1 MHRIEQLISSHLPRS
16 RSTSGGWRSFDAPC
30 CQHRGHS
37 PDRRARGG
45 IKFNPDGT
53 VGINCFNCGF
63 STGWRPGQMLG
74 FKLKSW
80 LGWIG
85 VDISAINALTLW
97 CLDQRDEAAVLEQYN
112 RPQVEIKRYALP
124 ASAVPVDQCTDLRI
138 VEYLAQRG
146 VLADRFK
153 FYWSPETAVDLCNRV
168 IVPFYYHNE
177 LVGYTARS
185 IVPTQRVKYYM
196 QADAGRIVFNL
207 DHQYYARSVVVVC
220 EGPFDAMSIDGVA
233 VMHNEISSTQA
244 QLIHDLHKQ
253 TIVVPD
259 GDAAGC
265 KLIESALEYDFAV
278 SFPDYLNTCK
288 DINEAVQRY
297 GRVYV
302 LKDILAHQESN
313 PTRIRLRA
321 KKFQAQ
327 FR

>member
-1 MHRIEQLISSHLPRS
+1 
-16 RSTSGGWRSFDAPC
+16 
-30 CQHRGHS
+30 
-37 PDRRARGG
+37 
-45 IKFNPDGT
+45 
-53 VGINCFNCGF
+53 
-63 STGWRPGQMLG
+63 MLG
-74 FKLKSW
+74 FKLKNW
-80 LGWIG
+80 LGWLG
-85 VDISAINALTLW
+85 VDITAINALTLW

-112 RPQVEIKRYALP
+112 RPEVEIKRYALP
-124 ASAVPVDQCTDLRI
+124 ESAVPIEQCTDPRL
-138 VEYLAQRG
+138 VEYLNQRG
-146 VLADRFK
+146 VLTDRFK
-153 FYWSPETAVDLCNRV
+153 FYWSPDRTADLANRV
-168 IVPFYYHNE
+168 IVPFYYHKE

-185 IVPTQRVKYYM
+185 VVPTQRVKYYM

-207 DHQYYARSVVVVC
+207 DHQHYSRTAVVVC

-265 KLIESALEYDFAV
+265 KLIASALEYGFAV

-288 DINEAVQRY
+288 DINEAAQRY

-302 LKDILAHQESN
+302 LKDILTSQESN

-321 KKFQAQ
+321 KKFQTQ